1 MQDSQEFCDELLI
14 GASKLARMRSARRM
28 ARAAHT
34 PAEAAVLAAEADHG
48 MSFAAPPPHT
58 NVPQVAV
65 AADQRAMGHE

>member
-1 MQDSQEFCDELLI
+1 
-14 GASKLARMRSARRM
+14 MRSARRM